1 MRITSPTEALPTP
14 VTRVKEAA
22 TADTPQDRPPEQ
34 APKGQGYISPIIHV
48 DSNAGVAV
56 LQFRDDST
64 GEVTQQFPSERVVR
78 EYQHGEKIAHGEK
91 TAAKQVEQQVET
103 APAAVAQPAPQPV
116 NASPAPTGGEGG
128 GTPAAGGTGGAQA
141 VSPGSGSGAG
151 TKA

>member
-22 TADTPQDRPPEQ
+22 TTDTPQDRPPDQ

-91 TAAKQVEQQVET
+91 TAAKQVEQVEQAGA
-103 APAAVAQPAPQPV
+103 APAQPAPQPV